1 MLIGLI
7 SDTHIFM
14 PEENLPLAQIKEA
27 FKDVSLILH
36 AGDIYISRVLDDL
49 ETIAPVLAAQGDDDM
64 NEDIGQD
71 KRGVKKQVL
80 HIEGLEMWVTHMRP
94 RYEDINH
101 AQQIKSYNTLFRRYQ
116 NVENTPPPDVVVFG
130 HSHEVERED
139 LIGTLLVNPGSAT
152 VPKYLSKHGTVGLLN
167 IFDGKVE
174 VQIVQLE

>member
-7 SDTHIFM
+7 SDTHIFT
-14 PEENLPLAQIKEA
+14 PEQNLPLAQIKEA
-27 FKDVSLILH
+27 FKGVSLILH
-36 AGDIYISRVLDDL
+36 AGDIHISRVLDDL
-49 ETIAPVLAAQGDDDM
+49 ETIAPVLAAHGDNDM
-64 NEDIGQD
+64 DEDAWQD
-71 KRGVKKQVL
+71 KRVVKKQVL
-80 HIEGLEMWVTHMRP
+80 HIEGLEVWLTHIRP
-94 RYEDINH
+94 WYASINP
-101 AQQIKSYNTLFRRYQ
+101 AQPTRLYNRVFGRHQ
-116 NVENTPPPDVVVFG
+116 NVENVHVPDVVVFG